1 MDLEPIISNMEVT
14 MGLANLFLGKWVGI
28 GTALCLSLMLE
39 AGSAYAFQNLEKD
52 ARGPEVLQ
60 VQKQL
65 QFLGYKIAKLDGSF
79 DNSTYRAVM
88 SFQRDQKIK
97 ITGVVDRKTFNAI
110 QVARRNANLA
120 GRVENIGG
128 SMAGEGLDIEESWEA
143 LKGQGT
149 NVPESQ
155 PFLARQQ
162 VPQLLTTAKKYIG
175 VPYQF
180 GGDTPKAFDCS
191 GYLQY
196 VFAQNGM
203 KLPRTADLQ
212 YKLGKSMT
220 AGRLEAGDLV
230 FFTTYEPG
238 ASHCG
243 IYLGQGEFIH
253 ASSSKGVRIDK
264 LNDSYWKS
272 KYYGGKHIVK

>member
-1 MDLEPIISNMEVT
+1 

-39 AGSAYAFQNLEKD
+39 AGTAYAFQNLEKD

-220 AGRLEAGDLV
+220 VGKLEAGDLV

>member
-1 MDLEPIISNMEVT
+1 
-14 MGLANLFLGKWVGI
+14 MGGTKVFFRRYMVI
-28 GTALCLSLMLE
+28 GVALCLSFMLE
-39 AGSAYAFQNLEKD
+39 AGTAQAFENLQKQS
-52 ARGPEVLQ
+52 RGPEVLQ

-65 QFLGYKIAKLDGSF
+65 QFLGYKIDKLDGSF
-79 DNSTYRAVM
+79 DNTTYRAVM
-88 SFQRDQKIK
+88 AFQRDQKIK

-120 GRVENIGG
+120 GEIENIGG
-128 SMAGEGLDIEESWEA
+128 SMAGEGIEDSWEA
-143 LKGQGT
+143 MQGQGIK
-149 NVPESQ
+149 VPESQ
-155 PFLARQQ
+155 PFLARNQ
-162 VPQLLTTAKKYIG
+162 VPQLLTTARKYIG

-212 YKLGKSMT
+212 YRLGKSMS
-220 AGRLEAGDLV
+220 AGKLEAGDLV

-264 LNDSYWKS
+264 LNDSYWKT